1 MAHEWAGLPDQLRIR
16 GGSPRARAAVSDS
29 HTRPGCRYFDCVI
42 YGLGQ
47 YFHFLTAS
55 KWQETVVL
63 APVNK

>member
-1 MAHEWAGLPDQLRIR
+1 MGGASDQLRIR
-16 GGSPRARAAVSDS
+16 GGSPARVRAGGAYL

-63 APVNK
+63 GPCVNK